1 MRLLPLQPPGRM
13 SRKAR
18 GYTQEIAQL
27 RAEGYTLEAIREA
40 LAAAGVH
47 VSLSTVWREELRA
60 SERAHPVTVNPA
72 SSSAPPVAPRPAPA
86 SGLTSSLA
94 TPAAPSEPPGTSA
107 AAPPAARTGKD
118 IAEAFRRSQ
127 SINPFI
133 RAKEKS

>member
-1 MRLLPLQPPGRM
+1 MRLFPLQPPGRV

-60 SERAHPVTVNPA
+60 SERARSVTVNPA
-72 SSSAPPVAPRPAPA
+72 CNSALPVAPQPA
-86 SGLTSSLA
+86 SASDLTSSLE
-94 TPAAPSEPPGTSA
+94 TPAPPSYSPGSSA

-127 SINPFI
+127 STNPFI

>member
-1 MRLLPLQPPGRM
+1 M

-18 GYTQEIAQL
+18 AYTQEIAQL

-60 SERAHPVTVNPA
+60 SDSTRPVTVNPA
-72 SSSAPPVAPRPAPA
+72 CSSTPPVAPLPAPV
-86 SGLTSSLA
+86 SDLTSSPE
-94 TPAAPSEPPGTSA
+94 TPAPPSTSPGTSA

-118 IAEAFRRSQ
+118 VAEAFRRSQ
-127 SINPFI
+127 STNPFI